1 MCSGLLNNS
10 RGSLFLP
17 GIQSDR
23 GKGAPCCPTHPVARG
38 GRFRL
43 VLGLG
48 EFTPALQKG
57 CPDQHARRRP
67 GKVQREGEAPPGLLQ
82 QRGWPC
88 TRYSIALRGPVLQCP
103 TSPCS
108 QKLAPG
114 GCLRTRVGTSAAQQ
128 PGVSHLSSSTVWV
141 CKDSCLP
148 WAAAEPSATDSSSVL
163 SWDALVNEGA
173 TICSSVLR
181 PVQPA
186 QGGENLR
193 ASPAEQ
199 LCNRVSKP
207 TPPDHTYFTRKDTV
221 SLSFSCLAGAERVR
235 ASPLARG

>member
-1 MCSGLLNNS
+1 MAWESSHLLSKRAAQTSMLEGVPGRYKGKERLPQDCCSS
-10 RGSLFLP
+10 VDCP
-17 GIQSDR
+17 
-23 GKGAPCCPTHPVARG
+23 APA
-38 GRFRL
+38 
-43 VLGLG
+43 
-48 EFTPALQKG
+48 
-57 CPDQHARRRP
+57 
-67 GKVQREGEAPPGLLQ
+67 
-82 QRGWPC
+82 
-88 TRYSIALRGPVLQCP
+88 RYSIALRGPVLQCP

-148 WAAAEPSATDSSSVL
+148 RAAAEPSATDSSSVL

-173 TICSSVLR
+173 AICSSVLR

-199 LCNRVSKP
+199 FCNRVSKP

-221 SLSFSCLAGAERVR
+221 SLSFSCLAGAKRVR